1 MNTDQNLSMRHQET
15 PKRGKPSDDEY
26 SPNSLQQ
33 QKVQKKM
40 DINPEVLNEI
50 LTGIRKINSIES
62 NLANVMQQMDRNA
75 KSEELE
81 PLRRDIADIKNSQ
94 EIFRQKIESIE
105 KRVSDL
111 ENDFDGL
118 KNGDVDGMIEEVDQ
132 IRACTQQLSQNHL
145 NNYLI
150 IRHFPLEIKNDRK
163 ELFAAVNKI
172 FTILQFDIC
181 ENDYDAT
188 AMKVHNKDL
197 AFIQLKFSSQ
207 LLKGKVLSRFRQMKK
222 LKENE
227 PQFVVEK
234 ITGVPA
240 DHSLN
245 GTTISMHNRLTR
257 NNIELLQAARTH
269 VPKFFDFVFD
279 DAEGRILAKCENSFK
294 TVCSHHD
301 IEQLIT
307 KIDQTRRPPQQARQ
321 QATANTGPPRRGR
334 SGNTQSSASNRGR
347 IKSQAS

>member
-1 MNTDQNLSMRHQET
+1 METDQNLSIRLQDT

-26 SPNSLQQ
+26 SPSSLQQ

-40 DINPEVLNEI
+40 DISPEVLTEI
-50 LTGIRKINSIES
+50 LAGIRKINGIEL
-62 NLANVMQQMDRNA
+62 NLSNVMQQMAR
-75 KSEELE
+75 SEELE

-94 EIFRQKIESIE
+94 VIIKEKIESIE

-118 KNGDVDGMIEEVDQ
+118 KNGDVEGMIEEVDQ

-145 NNYLI
+145 NNFLI

-163 ELFAAVNKI
+163 ELLAAVKKI
-172 FTILQFDIC
+172 FTILQFDVR

-207 LLKGKVLSRFRQMKK
+207 LLKGKVLNRFRQMKK

-234 ITGVPA
+234 ITGISA
-240 DHSLN
+240 DHPLN
-245 GTTISMHNRLTR
+245 GTIISMHNRLTR
-257 NNIELLQAARTH
+257 NNIELIQAARTH
-269 VPKFFDFVFD
+269 VPNVFDFVFD
-279 DAEGRILAKCENSFK
+279 DAEGRILAKCGNSFK
-294 TVCSHHD
+294 TISSHQE
-301 IEQLIT
+301 IETLVA
-307 KIDQTRRPPQQARQ
+307 KIDQTKRHPQQAPQ
-321 QATANTGPPRRGR
+321 QAPAVVPRRGR
-334 SGNTQSSASNRGR
+334 SRQTYPNVSNRGGM
-347 IKSQAS
+347 KS